1 MVRATARALLRPCDS
16 RLRRTSGFQPR
27 QACCKSDTFG
37 ATPGGRYRYFGDT
50 CHVLLDTACRATPG
64 LSRKADD
71 RSYTEVTMTAV
82 PLPALDQ
89 LAAFAATRP
98 SVVVLAQTD
107 LNTSGIREWILNNL
121 LPLLLLTV
129 ALLLLWLGGGK
140 GDNAGVMR
148 RVGGVF
154 VALAIIGL
162 AVSGTGVD
170 IGTFIAGLFSTS
182 SG

>member
-1 MVRATARALLRPCDS
+1 
-16 RLRRTSGFQPR
+16 
-27 QACCKSDTFG
+27 
-37 ATPGGRYRYFGDT
+37 
-50 CHVLLDTACRATPG
+50 
-64 LSRKADD
+64 
-71 RSYTEVTMTAV
+71 MTAV
-82 PLPALDQ
+82 PLLALDQ
-89 LAAFAATRP
+89 IAALDATRP
-98 SVVVLAQTD
+98 PVAVLAQTD
-107 LNTSGIREWILNNL
+107 LNTDGIRGWILDNL